1 MKLLILDEE
10 FPFPLNTG
18 KRIRTFN
25 LVARLAKSH
34 KVYYIANGQSDSVGF
49 KALAA
54 AGITPVAV
62 ERKIPRKSGLLFYLR
77 LLFNLFSRYPYIVSS
92 HYSSLFAEKL
102 SYCLKQDRFDIV
114 IAEWTPYAV
123 YLQGVR
129 ESRKVIVAHNLEHRI
144 WERYFRNERNILKK
158 WYIGKQLRKVR
169 RFEMESFAKVD
180 GVAAVSPVEAGE
192 IARYGRELTV
202 EVVPNGVDLD
212 YFGGEWV
219 EADNSTM
226 IFVGSMNWRPNQDAI
241 QYFVRD
247 IFPLIKKDIN
257 NAKTVFVGQDPP
269 ASILKLGD
277 TAGIE
282 IVGRVDDVRPFVRKA
297 GVYVVPLRI
306 GGGTRLKI
314 LEALAMKKAV
324 VSTSVGAE
332 GIAVTPEVNILIGDS
347 PEEFASQVKRVISD
361 KNLRSKL
368 GEAGRELVEKNY
380 GWDRIAVTLENFL
393 HRLMGES

>member
-25 LVARLAKSH
+25 LVARLAKRH
-34 KVYYIANGQSDSVGF
+34 QVFYLAYGLNDSVGF
-49 KALAA
+49 KALTQ
-54 AGITPVAV
+54 AGITPLAV
-62 ERKIPRKSGLLFYLR
+62 ERQIPPKSGVLFYFR
-77 LLFNLFSRYPYIVSS
+77 LLLNLFSQYPYIVSS

-102 SYCLKQDRFDIV
+102 SDCLKQDRFDIV

-123 YLQGVR
+123 YLQGVK
-129 ESRKVIVAHNLEHRI
+129 ESMKIIVAHNLEHRI
-144 WERYFRNERNILKK
+144 WERYFRNERNTLKK

-180 GVAAVSPVEAGE
+180 AVTAVSPVEAEE
-192 IARYGRELTV
+192 ISRHGKELAV
-202 EVVPNGVDLD
+202 EVIPNGVDLD
-212 YFGGEWV
+212 YFSDDGLET
-219 EADNSTM
+219 DDSSM

-277 TAGIE
+277 IAGIE

-380 GWDRIAVTLENFL
+380 GWDRIAAALENFL